1 MRRRRKK
8 KKQRRKHI
16 YIERERLLASA
27 QTISRYSVFKHVN
40 VRGSGGNIPVQ
51 SVLEKPEFFLFL
63 FAPGESYNRLFAH
76 TRQLI
81 MVFVSQGWRLVV
93 SSRYV
98 YNQNEVW
105 LINILDIMCFLCNE
119 SILCLPVMV

>member
-1 MRRRRKK
+1 
-8 KKQRRKHI
+8 
-16 YIERERLLASA
+16 
-27 QTISRYSVFKHVN
+27 
-40 VRGSGGNIPVQ
+40 
-51 SVLEKPEFFLFL
+51 
-63 FAPGESYNRLFAH
+63 
-76 TRQLI
+76 

-93 SSRYV
+93 SSRSV